1 MAGAA
6 RRRMAEKR
14 MLRDGANGMDGSLVE
29 NPFDANQRPTPR
41 QLKSAAAAI
50 R

>member
-1 MAGAA
+1 
-6 RRRMAEKR
+6 
-14 MLRDGANGMDGSLVE
+14 MDGSLVE
-29 NPFDANQRPTPR
+29 NPVDANQRQPPR